1 MKKVLRFLSLFLVI
15 GVLFSVFSVCA
26 SAVTFDNTVTVYSDS
41 IFMVNLDTGMPVYER
56 DPDAKRYPASLTKVM
71 TYIVACE
78 YFDDIENTRIEI
90 KQSIIDQVLDMGMVT
105 SGLEWHTGESLTV
118 LDILYNLMI
127 PVGHDSAMVLADYIG
142 SGSVDAFVGM
152 MNEKALA
159 LGCTGTHFTNPTGI
173 HDDNHYTTAR
183 DMYLMTKY
191 ALGLPMFSKICATST
206 YYIEDD
212 DYPIITTNYM
222 IDPGRGGDYFYT
234 YATGI
239 KNGTTNEA
247 GRCLVATAVYEG
259 YAYLCVSLHAPYN
272 ENKDDLEQY
281 CMLEAADL
289 FRWAFLNLTFVT
301 ATTRTTPVCEQKVDH
316 AWDTDSILLVPES
329 DLNVVLPNDYAEGDI
344 KIVPD
349 NTESVSAPITAGD
362 IITTATVYYKGQEFD
377 KINLVAQDSVNVSP
391 ILYFTDAVRSV
402 LTSVWFL
409 LAVAVIVVLF
419 IVYITVSAS
428 YSRRKKA
435 RERNE
440 RRRSERRN
448 TR

>member
-1 MKKVLRFLSLFLVI
+1 MKKVLMLLISAALIVGILI
-15 GVLFSVFSVCA
+15 SVSALQA
-26 SAVTFDNTVTVYSDS
+26 SAVTFDNDVKVYSDS
-41 IFMVNLDTGMPVYER
+41 IYMVNLDTGMPVYEK

-78 YFDDIENTRIEI
+78 YFDDIENTRIDI
-90 KQSIIDQVLDMGMVT
+90 KQSVIDKVLDMGMVT

-142 SGSVDAFVGM
+142 GGSEAAFVDM
-152 MNEKALA
+152 MNDKADE

-183 DMYLMTKY
+183 DLYLMTKY
-191 ALGLPMFSKICATST
+191 AMGLPMFSKICSTST
-206 YYIEDD
+206 YYLENDD
-212 DYPIITTNYM
+212 FPIITTNYM
-222 IDPGRGGDYFYT
+222 IDPGRGGEYFYT

-239 KNGTTNEA
+239 KNGTTVEA
-247 GRCLVATAVYEG
+247 GRCLISTAVYEG
-259 YAYLCVSLHAPYN
+259 YAYMCVALHAPYN

-301 ATTRTTPVCEQKVDH
+301 ATTKSTPVCEQKVDH
-316 AWDTDSILLVPES
+316 AWDTESILLVPES
-329 DLNVVLPNDYAEGDI
+329 DLNVVLPDDYAEGDI
-344 KIVPD
+344 QIVPD
-349 NTESVSAPITAGD
+349 NTDSVSAPINAGD
-362 IITTATVYYKGQEFD
+362 IITTATVFYKGQEFE
-377 KINLVAQDSVNVSP
+377 KINLVAQDSVSVSP
-391 ILYFTDAVRSV
+391 ILYVTDAVRSV

-409 LAVAVIVVLF
+409 MAVAIIVILF
-419 IVYITVSAS
+419 IVYITVSSS

-435 RERNE
+435 KERNE
-440 RRRSERRN
+440 RRRKR
-448 TR
+448 

>member
-1 MKKVLRFLSLFLVI
+1 MKRVLRFLSLVLSLLIVI
-15 GVLFSVFSVCA
+15 SVFCVSA
-26 SAVTFDNTVTVYSDS
+26 SAVTFENNVTVYSDS
-41 IFMVNLDTGMPVYER
+41 IYMVNLDTGMPVYEK

-90 KQSIIDQVLDMGMVT
+90 KESIINKVLDMGMVT

-142 SGSVDAFVGM
+142 NGSESAFVDM
-152 MNEKALA
+152 MNEKAAA
-159 LGCTGTHFTNPTGI
+159 LGCTGTHFTNPTGV
-173 HDDNHYTTAR
+173 HDPDHYSTAR
-183 DMYLMTKY
+183 DIYLMTKY
-191 ALGLPMFSKICATST
+191 AMGLPMFSKICATST
-206 YYIEDD
+206 YYLEND

-239 KNGTTNEA
+239 KNGTTAEA
-247 GRCLVATAVYEG
+247 GRCLVASAVYEG
-259 YAYLCVSLHAPYN
+259 YAYLCVSLHAPYD
-272 ENKDDLEQY
+272 EEKEDMEQY

-289 FRWAFLNLTFVT
+289 FRWAFLNLNFVT
-301 ATTRTTPVCEQKVDH
+301 ATTKDTPVCEQKVDH

-329 DLNVVLPNDYAEGDI
+329 DLNVVLPGDASEGDI
-344 KIVPD
+344 RIVPD
-349 NTESVSAPITAGD
+349 HTESVSAPITAGD
-362 IITTATVYYKGQEFD
+362 IITTATVYYKDQEFE

-391 ILYFTDAVRSV
+391 ILYVTDAVRSV

-409 LAVAVIVVLF
+409 LAVALIVILF

-440 RRRSERRN
+440 RRRNERKR
-448 TR
+448 

>member
-1 MKKVLRFLSLFLVI
+1 MKKVLMLLISAALIVGILI
-15 GVLFSVFSVCA
+15 SVSALQA
-26 SAVTFDNTVTVYSDS
+26 SAVTFDNDVKVYSDS
-41 IFMVNLDTGMPVYER
+41 IYMVNLDTGMPVYEK

-78 YFDDIENTRIEI
+78 YFDDIENTRIDI
-90 KQSIIDQVLDMGMVT
+90 KQSVIDKVLDMGMVT

-142 SGSVDAFVGM
+142 GGSEAAFVDM
-152 MNEKALA
+152 MNDKADE

-183 DMYLMTKY
+183 DLYLMTKY
-191 ALGLPMFSKICATST
+191 AMGLPMFSKICSTST
-206 YYIEDD
+206 YYLENDD
-212 DYPIITTNYM
+212 FPIITTNYM
-222 IDPGRGGDYFYT
+222 IDPGRGGEYFYT

-239 KNGTTNEA
+239 KNGTTVEA
-247 GRCLVATAVYEG
+247 GRCLISTAVYEG
-259 YAYLCVSLHAPYN
+259 YAYMCVALHAPYN

-301 ATTRTTPVCEQKVDH
+301 ATTKSTPVCEQKVDH
-316 AWDTDSILLVPES
+316 AWDTESILLVPES
-329 DLNVVLPNDYAEGDI
+329 DLNVVLPDDYAEGDI
-344 KIVPD
+344 QIVPD
-349 NTESVSAPITAGD
+349 NTDSVSDPINAGD
-362 IITTATVYYKGQEFD
+362 IITTATVFYKGQEFE
-377 KINLVAQDSVNVSP
+377 KINLVAQDSVSVSP
-391 ILYFTDAVRSV
+391 ILYVTDAVRSV

-409 LAVAVIVVLF
+409 MAVAIIVILF
-419 IVYITVSAS
+419 IVYITVSSS

-435 RERNE
+435 KERNE
-440 RRRSERRN
+440 RRRKR
-448 TR
+448 

>member
-1 MKKVLRFLSLFLVI
+1 MKKVLMLLISVVLTAVILFI
-15 GVLFSVFSVCA
+15 AACMQA
-26 SAVTFDNTVTVYSDS
+26 SAVTFENNVKVYSDS
-41 IFMVNLDTGMPVYER
+41 IFMVNLDTGMPVYEK
-56 DPDAKRYPASLTKVM
+56 DPDSKRYPASLTKVM

-90 KQSIIDQVLDMGMVT
+90 KQSIIDKVLDMGMVT

-118 LDILYNLMI
+118 LDILANLMI

-142 SGSVDAFVGM
+142 GGSEAAFVDM
-152 MNEKALA
+152 MNEKAEE

-206 YYIEDD
+206 YYLENDEF
-212 DYPIITTNYM
+212 PIITTNYM

-239 KNGTTNEA
+239 KNGTTAEA
-247 GRCLVATAVYEG
+247 GRCLVSTAVYEG
-259 YAYLCVSLHAPYN
+259 YAYMCVSLHAPYN
-272 ENKDDLEQY
+272 ENKDDTEQY

-301 ATTRTTPVCEQKVDH
+301 ATTKDTPVCEQKVDH
-316 AWDTDSILLVPES
+316 AWDTESILLVPES
-329 DLNVVLPNDYAEGDI
+329 DLSVVLPDGYAEGDI
-344 KIVPD
+344 RIVPD
-349 NTESVSAPITAGD
+349 NTDSVSAPITAGD
-362 IITTATVYYKGQEFD
+362 IITTATVLYKGQEFAT
-377 KINLVAQDSVNVSP
+377 INLVAQESVNVSP
-391 ILYFTDAVRSV
+391 ILYVTDAVRSV

-409 LAVAVIVVLF
+409 LAVAVIVILF

-440 RRRSERRN
+440 RRRKR
-448 TR
+448 

>member
-1 MKKVLRFLSLFLVI
+1 MILLSVALTVGILISI
-15 GVLFSVFSVCA
+15 GCVQA
-26 SAVTFDNTVTVYSDS
+26 SAVTFDNDVKVYSDS
-41 IFMVNLDTGMPVYER
+41 IYMVNLDTGMPVYEK

-90 KQSIIDQVLDMGMVT
+90 KQSIIDKVLDMGMVT

-142 SGSVDAFVGM
+142 GGSESVFVDM
-152 MNEKALA
+152 MNEKAQA

-183 DMYLMTKY
+183 DMYLMAKY
-191 ALGLPMFSKICATST
+191 ALGLPMFSKICATPT
-206 YYIEDD
+206 YYLENDD
-212 DYPIITTNYM
+212 FPIITTNYM
-222 IDPGRGGDYFYT
+222 IDPGRGGEYFYT
-234 YATGI
+234 YATGV

-247 GRCLVATAVYEG
+247 GRCLISTAVYEG

-301 ATTRTTPVCEQKVDH
+301 ATTKDTPVCEQKVDH
-316 AWDTDSILLVPES
+316 AWDTESILLVPES
-329 DLNVVLPNDYAEGDI
+329 DLNVVLPDDYAEGDI
-344 KIVPD
+344 QIVPD
-349 NTESVSAPITAGD
+349 NTDSVSAPINAGD
-362 IITTATVYYKGQEFD
+362 IITTATVYYKDQEFE
-377 KINLVAQDSVNVSP
+377 KINLVAQDSVTVSP
-391 ILYFTDAVRSV
+391 ILYITDAVRSV

-409 LAVAVIVVLF
+409 MAVAVIVVLF

-435 RERNE
+435 KERNE
-440 RRRSERRN
+440 RRRKR
-448 TR
+448 